1 MKDDKKS
8 PEIKIRTKSEPK
20 VSPRII
26 LFNDEWHTFEEVIE
40 QIILATGYRIA
51 KAETMTWEVHTC
63 GRSTI
68 YTGNFY
74 RCLEISSIL
83 EDINLSTE
91 VRY

>member
-1 MKDDKKS
+1 MKDNKKK
-8 PEIKIRTKSEPK
+8 PEIKIRTKATPK

-40 QIILATGYRIA
+40 QIILATDYRTA
-51 KAETMTWEVHTC
+51 KAEAMTWEVHKQ

-68 YTGNFY
+68 YAGNFY
-74 RCLEISSIL
+74 RCLEISAIL
-83 EDINLSTE
+83 EDIHLSTE